1 MSRVNVNND
10 QGTSLPVQTPKD
22 NLDQNKNDAV
32 IQALTEKMLNPTSL
46 TIQPKKPTLSPQ
58 LIEKLYP
65 GLIGS
70 YDVSN
75 R

>member
-1 MSRVNVNND
+1 
-10 QGTSLPVQTPKD
+10 
-22 NLDQNKNDAV
+22 
-32 IQALTEKMLNPTSL
+32 MLNPTSL
-46 TIQPKKPTLSPQ
+46 SIQPKKPTLSPQ